1 MPRQAPDSIR
11 LNIETPLVLIDLWKI
26 STENSMNENLMNE
39 DSMKEDSVNGDS
51 MNKDSMVSAKK

>member
-26 STENSMNENLMNE
+26 STENSMNVNLVNEDSMNENLMNE
-39 DSMKEDSVNGDS
+39 DSM
-51 MNKDSMVSAKK
+51 VSAKK